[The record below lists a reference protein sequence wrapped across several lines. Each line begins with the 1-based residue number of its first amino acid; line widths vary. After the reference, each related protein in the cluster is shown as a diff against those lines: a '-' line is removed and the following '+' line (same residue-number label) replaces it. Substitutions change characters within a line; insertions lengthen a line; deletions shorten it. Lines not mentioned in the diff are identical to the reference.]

1 MTAIAIR
8 LKIGH
13 ANQQFEERSLAP
25 GKYLLGRESC
35 DIVLIDENVSA
46 RHAELHVQAHGV
58 GLAAIQITDLA
69 SRNGTFDPH
78 GQRLSAPYRLVPNQT
93 IRLGASSLTW
103 LEPLPTV
110 AASGLAQVE
119 QRRRSLGLWLFWTGT
134 LLGGLLAYV
143 LFLQP
148 LLEAGDAEELGA
160 MFTGALLAIPAGLVY
175 LTVPRLLDRF
185 DPEPWYALCGCL
197 LWGALAAVGFS
208 ALINTAVV
216 ALATALGGAK
226 FAAFAGAV
234 VSAPLVEE
242 FWKGLGVLGV
252 FLFLRREFDGVIDG
266 IMYATFT
273 AIGFATIENVTYY
286 ASAAEGGDG
295 MLQATFVMRG
305 ILSPWCH
312 PVFTSMTGIGLGL
325 ARESTHRRARWLA
338 PLGGYLAAVALHGF
352 WNGVATLQGFVGAPL
367 LAMTLPLWALFVL
380 SFFGLVVVLVVRRS
394 RIIRH
399 FLQDEI
405 HMGNLTR
412 ADVQRVCHPLGL
424 FRARVEQGPA
434 GVEFLRA
441 AARLAL
447 SKWHFARAA
456 QAKKLTLS
464 ADFIVPL
471 RQQLATYRQLAAAR
485 ARPVAQRGR

>member
-1 MTAIAIR
+1 V
-8 LKIGH
+8 KIGH
-13 ANQQFEERSLAP
+13 ANARFEERRLAP

-35 DIVLIDENVSA
+35 DIVLADENVSA
-46 RHAELHVQAHGV
+46 RHAELHVQARGAV
-58 GLAAIQITDLA
+58 ITGLLITDLG
-69 SRNGTFDPH
+69 SRNGTFDPD
-78 GQRLSAPYRLVPNQT
+78 GRRLSAPYVLVANQT

-103 LEPLPTV
+103 IEPAPRAAPSASSASAW
-110 AASGLAQVE
+110 AASGLAQAE
-119 QRRRSLGLWLFWTGT
+119 QRKRRLGLLLFWLGT
-134 LLGGLLAYV
+134 LLGALLSLV
-143 LFLQP
+143 LFVVPPLQ
-148 LLEAGDAEELGA
+148 AGDTRELGA
-160 MFTGALLAIPAGLVY
+160 MLSGALLAFPAGLVY

-216 ALATALGGAK
+216 TLAAAAGGAK

-234 VSAPLVEE
+234 VSAPFVEE

-273 AIGFATIENVTYY
+273 AIGFATVENVTYY
-286 ASAAEGGDG
+286 ATAAQSGDAV
-295 MLQATFVMRG
+295 LQATFLMRG

-325 ARESTHRRARWLA
+325 AREGSHPRWRWLA
-338 PLGGYLAAVALHGF
+338 PLGGYLAAVSLHGF
-352 WNGVATLQGFVGAPL
+352 WNAVATLQGFVGSPL
-367 LAMTLPLWALFVL
+367 LAITLPLWALFVL
-380 SFFGLVVVLVVRRS
+380 SFFGLMVVLVVRRS

-399 FLQDEI
+399 FLEDEI

-412 ADVQRVCHPLGL
+412 ADVRRVCHPFGL
-424 FRARVEQGPA
+424 FLAQLEQGPV

-441 AARLAL
+441 AARLGL
-447 SKWHFARAA
+447 CKWHFARAHS
-456 QAKKLTLS
+456 AKKQTLS

-471 RQQLATYRQLAAAR
+471 RRQLAACRQQLAAP
-485 ARPVAQRGR
+485 ARPA

>member
-1 MTAIAIR
+1 
-8 LKIGH
+8 
-13 ANQQFEERSLAP
+13 
-25 GKYLLGRESC
+25 
-35 DIVLIDENVSA
+35 V
-46 RHAELHVQAHGV
+46 
-58 GLAAIQITDLA
+58 
-69 SRNGTFDPH
+69 
-78 GQRLSAPYRLVPNQT
+78 
-93 IRLGASSLTW
+93 
-103 LEPLPTV
+103 
-110 AASGLAQVE
+110 
-119 QRRRSLGLWLFWTGT
+119 
-134 LLGGLLAYV
+134 
-143 LFLQP
+143 
-148 LLEAGDAEELGA
+148 
-160 MFTGALLAIPAGLVY
+160 
-175 LTVPRLLDRF
+175 
-185 DPEPWYALCGCL
+185 
-197 LWGALAAVGFS
+197 
-208 ALINTAVV
+208 
-216 ALATALGGAK
+216 
-226 FAAFAGAV
+226 FAGAV
-234 VSAPLVEE
+234 LSAPLVEE

-286 ASAAEGGDG
+286 ATAAEGGEG
-295 MLQATFVMRG
+295 MLQATFLMRG

-325 ARESTHRRARWLA
+325 ARETTHPRLRWLA
-338 PLGGYLAAVALHGF
+338 PLGGYLAAVALHAF
-352 WNGVATLQGFVGAPL
+352 WNGVATLQGFVGSPL

-380 SFFGLVVVLVVRRS
+380 SFFGLIVVLVVRRS

-399 FLQDEI
+399 FLEDEI
-405 HMGNLTR
+405 HMGNLSR

-485 ARPVAQRGR
+485 ARPARARR

>member
-1 MTAIAIR
+1 MR
-8 LKIGH
+8 VKIGH
-13 ANQQFEERSLAP
+13 ANARFEERFLAP

-35 DIVLIDENVSA
+35 DIVLQDENVSA
-46 RHAELHVQAHGV
+46 RHAELHVRGQGM
-58 GLAAIQITDLA
+58 LIIDLG
-69 SRNGTFDPH
+69 SRNGTFDPR
-78 GQRLSAPYRLVPNQT
+78 GQRLSGPYPLAPNQS

-103 LEPLPTV
+103 VQPPIVV
-110 AASGLAQVE
+110 AAPAPSGLAGAE
-119 QRRRSLGLWLFWTGT
+119 RRKRTLGLWLFWSGT
-134 LLGGLLAYV
+134 LLGALLSIQ
-143 LFLQP
+143 LFIVPP
-148 LLEAGDAEELGA
+148 LREGDVAELGA
-160 MFTGALLAIPAGLVY
+160 MLTGAFLAFPAGLVY

-208 ALINTAVV
+208 ALINTFV
-216 ALATALGGAK
+216 AGVAGALGGPQL
-226 FAAFAGAV
+226 AAFVGAV
-234 VSAPLVEE
+234 VSAPIVEE
-242 FWKGLGVLGV
+242 FWKGLGVLGI

-273 AIGFATIENVTYY
+273 AIGFAMVENVTYY
-286 ASAAEGGDG
+286 ATAAKGGEGV
-295 MLQATFVMRG
+295 LHATFLMRG

-325 ARESTHRRARWLA
+325 ARESTHPRLRWLA
-338 PLGGYLAAVALHGF
+338 PLGGYLVAVALHAF

-367 LAMTLPLWALFVL
+367 LGITLPLWALFVC

-399 FLQDEI
+399 FLEDEI
-405 HMGNLTR
+405 HMGNLSR
-412 ADVQRVCHPLGL
+412 ADVRRVCHPFGL
-424 FRARVEQGPA
+424 FLAHLEQGAA

-447 SKWHFARAA
+447 SKWHFARAHSV
-456 QAKKLTLS
+456 KRLTLS

-471 RQQLATYRQLAAAR
+471 RKQLADYRRQVAAQ
-485 ARPVAQRGR
+485 ARPG

>member
-1 MTAIAIR
+1 MTAIR

-13 ANQQFEERSLAP
+13 ANERFEERWLAP

-46 RHAELHVQAHGV
+46 RHAELHVAALGV
-58 GLAAIQITDLA
+58 GNAALQITDLG
-69 SRNGTFDPH
+69 SRNGTFDPQ
-78 GQRLSAPYRLVPNQT
+78 GQRLSSPYLLLPHQP

-103 LEPLPTV
+103 LGPPPV
-110 AASGLAQVE
+110 AAPGPTGALAASE
-119 QRRRSLGLWLFWTGT
+119 RRRRTLGLWLFWTGT
-134 LLGGLLAYV
+134 LLGAWLAYV
-143 LFLQP
+143 LFIQP
-148 LLEAGDAEELGA
+148 LLDAGDSKELAA

-208 ALINTAVV
+208 ALINTAV
-216 ALATALGGAK
+216 ATLAGMVGGTK
-226 FAAFAGAV
+226 FATFAGAV

-266 IMYATFT
+266 IMYGTFT

-295 MLQATFVMRG
+295 ILQATFLMRG

-312 PVFTSMTGIGLGL
+312 PVFTSMTGMGLGL
-325 ARESTHRRARWLA
+325 ARETTHPRLRWLA
-338 PLGGYLAAVALHGF
+338 PLGGYLAAVLLHAF
-352 WNGVATLQGFVGAPL
+352 WNAVATLQGFVGSPL

-380 SFFGLVVVLVVRRS
+380 SFFGLILALVVRRS
-394 RIIRH
+394 RIIGH
-399 FLQDEI
+399 FLEDEI
-405 HMGNLTR
+405 HMGNLSR
-412 ADVQRVCHPLGL
+412 ADVRRVCHPFGL
-424 FRARVEQGPA
+424 FQARLEQGAA
-434 GVEFLRA
+434 GVDFLRA

-456 QAKKLTLS
+456 KAKELTLS

-471 RQQLATYRQLAAAR
+471 RQQLAAYRQQAATRARPAR
-485 ARPVAQRGR
+485 AR

>member
-1 MTAIAIR
+1 MTQIR

-13 ANQQFEERSLAP
+13 ASSRFEERVLGP

-35 DIVLIDENVSA
+35 DIVLADENVSA
-46 RHAELHVQAHGV
+46 RHAELHIRAGRVV
-58 GLAAIQITDLA
+58 IIDLG
-69 SRNGTFDPH
+69 SRNGTFDSS
-78 GQRLSAPYRLVPNQT
+78 GQRLSAPHELAPHQP
-93 IRLGASSLTW
+93 IRLGATSLTW
-103 LEPLPTV
+103 LSPAVV
-110 AASGLAQVE
+110 AAPAPSGLAKAE
-119 QRRRSLGLWLFWTGT
+119 ERKRTWGLVLFWLGT
-134 LLGGLLAYV
+134 LLGALLFFV
-143 LFLQP
+143 LFLLPP
-148 LLEAGDAEELGA
+148 LQAGDSQELNA
-160 MFTGALLAIPAGLVY
+160 MLTGALLAFPAGLVY

-208 ALINTAVV
+208 ALINTAVATLA
-216 ALATALGGAK
+216 ALAGGPK

-234 VSAPLVEE
+234 LSAPVVEE

-252 FLFLRREFDGVIDG
+252 FLFLRREFDGVVDG

-286 ASAAEGGDG
+286 ATAAEGGEG
-295 MLQATFVMRG
+295 VLQATFLMRG

-325 ARESTHRRARWLA
+325 ARESTNPRWRWWG
-338 PLGGYLAAVALHGF
+338 PIGGYAVAVLLHAF
-352 WNGVATLQGFVGAPL
+352 WNGVATLQGFVGTPL
-367 LAMTLPLWALFVL
+367 LGITLPLWAMFVF
-380 SFFGLVVVLVVRRS
+380 SFFGLVVVLVMRRS

-399 FLQDEI
+399 FLEDEI

-412 ADVQRVCHPLGL
+412 ADVKRACDPLGM
-424 FRARVEQGPA
+424 FKARLEHGPA

-447 SKWHFARAA
+447 SKWHFARANSVR
-456 QAKKLTLS
+456 KLTLS

-471 RQQLATYRQLAAAR
+471 RQQVAKYRAEIAR
-485 ARPVAQRGR
+485 GA

>member
-1 MTAIAIR
+1 MTAVR
-8 LKIGH
+8 VKIGH
-13 ANQQFEERSLAP
+13 AHARFEERVLPP
-25 GKYLLGRESC
+25 GSYLIGRESC
-35 DIVLIDENVSA
+35 DIVLADENVSA
-46 RHAELHVQAHGV
+46 RHAELQVQVQEAGRAR
-58 GLAAIQITDLA
+58 LSITDLG
-69 SRNGTFDPH
+69 SRNGTFAPS
-78 GQRLSAPYRLVPNQT
+78 GQRLSAPYRLVPNQP

-103 LEPLPTV
+103 LEPPL
-110 AASGLAQVE
+110 AAAQEVQASSGLAE
-119 QRRRSLGLWLFWTGT
+119 AERRKRRLGLVLFWIGT
-134 LLGGLLAYV
+134 L
-143 LFLQP
+143 
-148 LLEAGDAEELGA
+148 
-160 MFTGALLAIPAGLVY
+160 MGALLAGELFIVPPLQAGDTRELAAMLTGAFLAVPAGLVY

-197 LWGALAAVGFS
+197 LWGAFAAVGFS

-216 ALATALGGAK
+216 TLAAALGGAQV
-226 FAAFAGAV
+226 AAFAGAV
-234 VSAPLVEE
+234 LSAPIVEE

-273 AIGFATIENVTYY
+273 AIGFATVENVTYY
-286 ASAAEGGDG
+286 ATAARGGDG
-295 MLQATFVMRG
+295 MLQATFLMRG

-325 ARESTHRRARWLA
+325 ARESTHPRWRWLA
-338 PLGGYLAAVALHGF
+338 PLAGYLAAVALHGF
-352 WNGVATLQGFVGAPL
+352 WNVVATLQGFVGSPL

-399 FLQDEI
+399 FLEDEI

-412 ADVQRVCHPLGL
+412 ADVRRVCHPFGM
-424 FRARVEQGPA
+424 FMARWQQGPV

-447 SKWHFARAA
+447 SKWHFARASG
-456 QAKKLTLS
+456 AKKLTLS

-471 RQQLATYRQLAAAR
+471 RRQLASYR
-485 ARPVAQRGR
+485 AQLAPRSA

>member
-1 MTAIAIR
+1 MSVIR
-8 LKIGH
+8 VRIGH
-13 ANQQFEERSLAP
+13 ANQRFEERSLSP
-25 GKYLLGRESC
+25 GRYLLGRESC
-35 DIVLIDENVSA
+35 DIVLADENVSA
-46 RHAELHVQAHGV
+46 RHAELHVQAPGGV
-58 GLAAIQITDLA
+58 SSALQITDLG
-69 SRNGTFDPH
+69 SRNGTYDPR
-78 GQRLSAPYRLVPNQT
+78 GQRLAAPYLLVPNQP

-103 LEPLPTV
+103 LEPQPT
-110 AASGLAQVE
+110 AAPSTASGLAQAE
-119 QRRRSLGLWLFWTGT
+119 QRRRAFGLWLFWAGT
-134 LLGGLLAYV
+134 LFGALLAYV
-143 LFLQP
+143 LFIQP
-148 LLEAGDAEELGA
+148 LIDAGDSEELGA

-208 ALINTAVV
+208 AAINTAV
-216 ALATALGGAK
+216 ASFATLLGGAK
-226 FAAFAGAV
+226 LATFAGAV

-286 ASAAEGGDG
+286 ATAAAGGDG

-325 ARESTHRRARWLA
+325 ARETTDPRLRWLA
-338 PLGGYLAAVALHGF
+338 PLGGYLAAVSLHGF
-352 WNGVATLQGFVGAPL
+352 WNGVATLQGFVGSPL
-367 LAMTLPLWALFVL
+367 LALTLPLWALFVL
-380 SFFGLVVVLVVRRS
+380 SFFGFMVVLVVRRS

-399 FLQDEI
+399 FLEDEI
-405 HMGNLTR
+405 HMGNLSR
-412 ADVQRVCHPLGL
+412 ADVRRVCQPFGL
-424 FRARVEQGPA
+424 FQARLEQGPA

-456 QAKKLTLS
+456 KAKKLTLS
-464 ADFIVPL
+464 ADFIAPL
-471 RQQLATYRQLAAAR
+471 RQQLAAYRKQVGRATGSTAR
-485 ARPVAQRGR
+485 

>member
-1 MTAIAIR
+1 MSAIR
-8 LKIGH
+8 MKIGH
-13 ANQQFEERSLAP
+13 ANRRFEERSLAP
-25 GKYLLGRESC
+25 GRYLLGRESC
-35 DIVLIDENVSA
+35 DIVLVDENVSA
-46 RHAELHVQAHGV
+46 RHAELHVQAHGH
-58 GLAAIQITDLA
+58 GNAAIQITDLG
-69 SRNGTFDPH
+69 SRNGTFDPR
-78 GQRLSAPYRLVPNQT
+78 GQRLSAPYLLVPNQP

-103 LEPLPTV
+103 LEPQPTSAPS
-110 AASGLAQVE
+110 AASGLAQAE
-119 QRRRSLGLWLFWTGT
+119 KRRRSLGLWLFWAGT

-143 LFLQP
+143 LFVQP
-148 LLEAGDAEELGA
+148 LLDAGDAKELGA

-208 ALINTAVV
+208 ALINTAV
-216 ALATALGGAK
+216 ATAATLLGGAK
-226 FAAFAGAV
+226 FAAFASAV

-286 ASAAEGGDG
+286 ATAAEGGEG
-295 MLQATFVMRG
+295 MLQATFLLRG

-312 PVFTSMTGIGLGL
+312 PVFTSMIGIGLGL
-325 ARESTHRRARWLA
+325 ARETTQPRLRWLA
-338 PLGGYLAAVALHGF
+338 PLGGYLAAVVLHGF

-367 LAMTLPLWALFVL
+367 LALTLPLWALFVL

-399 FLQDEI
+399 FLEDEV
-405 HMGNLTR
+405 HMGNLSH
-412 ADVQRVCHPLGL
+412 ADVRRVCHPFGL
-424 FRARVEQGPA
+424 FQARLDQGPA

-456 QAKKLTLS
+456 RSKQLTLS
-464 ADFIVPL
+464 ADFIAPL
-471 RQQLATYRQLAAAR
+471 RQQLAAYRKQAAAHTGPAR
-485 ARPVAQRGR
+485 AER